1 MKKRGMDVRWAFD
14 TAKQVDGREAAG
26 LVAMFVLVPCSNF
39 TFVTCFKLG
48 KVTKPR
54 KKDDPSPSRRPP
66 KFHLLMYQTILLIFT
81 LFSFFVGFF
90 FFFFFLFIILFIII
104 LVGFFI
110 TIFLFSSLFFF
121 ATLIFPA
128 VILIQPLI

>member
-90 FFFFFLFIILFIII
+90 FFFFLFIILFIII